1 MLSYFL
7 RCRKNKE
14 SKNPNVVE
22 TKIGTMMLLSKCVVR
37 DSKKLK
43 FIKDQVARGL
53 LS

>member
-7 RCRKNKE
+7 RCRKN
-14 SKNPNVVE
+14 KNPNVVE

-43 FIKDQVARGL
+43 FIKEQVARGL